1 MALDL
6 QLEAPSQLLTTSDPG
21 VPAPRPEEGSID
33 ERSGEKEGSLPM
45 LLTWRNPCC
54 NSPPRGC
61 PTAPGNSQAPYF
73 EVGGPSPDL
82 FLSVPHLFQKCKP
95 AVGFRSVPGA
105 LEKSAEDRT
114 FKNLF

>member
-21 VPAPRPEEGSID
+21 VPTPRPEEGSID

-61 PTAPGNSQAPYF
+61 PTARETPKHHILK
-73 EVGGPSPDL
+73 GGGVSPDL
-82 FLSVPHLFQKCKP
+82 FLSVPHLLQQCKP